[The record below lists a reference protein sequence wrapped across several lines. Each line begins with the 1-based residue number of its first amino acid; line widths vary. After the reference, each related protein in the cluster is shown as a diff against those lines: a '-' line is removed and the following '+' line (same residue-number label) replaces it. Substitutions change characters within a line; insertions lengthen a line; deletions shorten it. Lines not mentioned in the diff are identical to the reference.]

1 MAAKAKTGLADL
13 HKGSASL
20 LRERLASGAI
30 SASDL
35 VDSCIGRISARDG
48 EVGAW
53 AFHDAEFAR
62 VQAKALDDHRR
73 SGRPLGR
80 LHGLPVGIKDV
91 IDTARMPTENGTAL
105 DAGRVPLDD
114 AFIVRRLKQEGAVIM
129 GKTVTTELAFM
140 APSKTRN
147 PRDLAHTPA
156 GSSSGSAA
164 AVADAHVPLAIGTQT
179 AGSVIRPASFCGV
192 TGFKPTFGA
201 VPRTGILPQAPS
213 LDTVGVFGQ
222 APVDAA
228 LLAEVLFG
236 HDTADPATG
245 PAPFPA
251 LHATCAS
258 AVPLPPVFALVRFAG
273 DDRMDADMA
282 GAMGEL
288 REALG
293 DQCFEV
299 ELPAA
304 FSEAMAAQKTIQ
316 LAELARNY
324 YGYHKRGADALP
336 VQLREGIDKGSAIMA
351 RDYLSALDWKAVA
364 NAGLAEIFERC
375 DALICPAAPG
385 AAPRDLTTT
394 GDPVFNG
401 LWTLCGTPAVT
412 VPVLSAGNGM
422 PMGVQLVGR
431 HHDDGRLLRTAQWL
445 YDWIDG

>member
-13 HKGSASL
+13 YKGSASL

-53 AFHDAEFAR
+53 AFHDPEFAR

-179 AGSVIRPASFCGV
+179 AGSVIRPAAFCGV

-201 VPRTGILPQAPS
+201 VPRTGFLPQAPS
-213 LDTVGVFGQ
+213 LDTVGVFGH
-222 APVDAA
+222 APVDVA
-228 LLAEVLFG
+228 LLAVVLLG
-236 HDTADPATG
+236 HDTADRATL
-245 PAPFPA
+245 PAPLPP

-258 AVPLPPVFALVRFAG
+258 AVPLPPVFALV
-273 DDRMDADMA
+273 
-282 GAMGEL
+282 
-288 REALG
+288 
-293 DQCFEV
+293 
-299 ELPAA
+299 
-304 FSEAMAAQKTIQ
+304 
-316 LAELARNY
+316 
-324 YGYHKRGADALP
+324 
-336 VQLREGIDKGSAIMA
+336 
-351 RDYLSALDWKAVA
+351 
-364 NAGLAEIFERC
+364 
-375 DALICPAAPG
+375 
-385 AAPRDLTTT
+385 
-394 GDPVFNG
+394 
-401 LWTLCGTPAVT
+401 
-412 VPVLSAGNGM
+412 
-422 PMGVQLVGR
+422 
-431 HHDDGRLLRTAQWL
+431 
-445 YDWIDG
+445 